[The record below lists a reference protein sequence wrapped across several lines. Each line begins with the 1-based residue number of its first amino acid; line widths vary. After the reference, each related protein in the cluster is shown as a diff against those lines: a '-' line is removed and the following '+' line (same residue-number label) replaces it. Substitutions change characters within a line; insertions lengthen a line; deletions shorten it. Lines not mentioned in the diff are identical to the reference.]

1 VNSAETPES
10 IVIEPLTI
18 GEFDWFIA
26 YLTEHLAE
34 NGSEEVGYFQP
45 VSREVPTLPLA
56 KAEAFRSG
64 LGTAVPEVGWRRA
77 WVARQR
83 SAFVGHI
90 DLRARPEPFTSH
102 RCLLGMGVH
111 REYRRRGLA
120 GRLLAMATAWAVETS
135 GLDWI
140 DLEVLS
146 TNLPAVRFYEKA
158 GFELVGD
165 VADLFRIDGLTL
177 GSRTMTKRLRGAW
190 AG

>member
-1 VNSAETPES
+1 MNSAETPDN
-10 IVIEPLTI
+10 IVIEPLAV
-18 GEFDWFIA
+18 GEFDRFIT
-26 YLTEHLAE
+26 YLNEHLAE

-45 VSREVPTLPLA
+45 MSREAPMLPSA
-56 KAEAFRSG
+56 KAEALRSG
-64 LGTAVPEVGWRRA
+64 LNTAVPELGWRRA

-83 SAFVGHI
+83 AAFVGHI

-111 REYRRRGLA
+111 PEYRRSGLA
-120 GRLLAMATAWAVETS
+120 GRLLAVATAWAVETS
-135 GLDWI
+135 ALDWI

-146 TNLPAVRFYEKA
+146 TNVPARRFYERA
-158 GFELVGD
+158 GFELVGEFT
-165 VADLFRIDGLTL
+165 DLFRIDGLAL